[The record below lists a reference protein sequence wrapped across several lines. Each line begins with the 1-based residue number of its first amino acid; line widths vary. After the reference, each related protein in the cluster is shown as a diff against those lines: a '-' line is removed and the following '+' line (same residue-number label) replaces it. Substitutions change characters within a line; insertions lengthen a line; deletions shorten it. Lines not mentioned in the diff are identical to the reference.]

1 MLTEGLFTS
10 RTDEWAT
17 PASLF
22 AELDAEF
29 HFNLDP
35 CSTHENAKC
44 EKHYTIEDDG
54 LTKNWGGT
62 EFSATLHTGGPF
74 PPGCGSAPRKPGSQ
88 APSSSCSSR
97 QGRIL
102 PTSTITSTT
111 EHGRF
116 VSSEA
121 GFTSTRVRTRHR
133 SHP

>member
-54 LTKNWGGT
+54 LTKNWGGVQSFLQPSIRAGHSRLGA
-62 EFSATLHTGGPF
+62 EV
-74 PPGCGSAPRKPGSQ
+74 RRGSQ
-88 APSSSCSSR
+88 EARHPRRHAHPGKDGYCL
-97 QGRIL
+97 L
-102 PTSTITSTT
+102 PRLHLPQSTGDS
-111 EHGRF
+111 F
-116 VSSEA
+116 
-121 GFTSTRVRTRHR
+121 
-133 SHP
+133 HPRPDSLQRE